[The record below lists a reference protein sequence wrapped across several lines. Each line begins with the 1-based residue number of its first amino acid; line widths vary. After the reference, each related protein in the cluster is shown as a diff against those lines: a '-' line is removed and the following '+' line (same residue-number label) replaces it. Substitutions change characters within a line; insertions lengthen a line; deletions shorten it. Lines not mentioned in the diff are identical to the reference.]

1 MRWRRLLRL
10 KPFALSICL
19 ILSIAWIGTAQ
30 GTPQPSNYA
39 IAQKTPFNRPSDY
52 PLNQTL
58 DPELYQPVADWVGRL
73 ILPPAPQSQD
83 WVWLEVYH
91 APTQY
96 QDWTGKRVRLEWGK
110 AAQAYVQATTR
121 TLDFS
126 AEAEASEKM
135 GNVHPVRLNRRK
147 VGPLQ
152 SLAGARPQDDVIVRV
167 DPQIVQEGNLPIL
180 KITTDPVQ
188 VPERYYTVVK
198 ILKPLQ
204 EQGQAIAP
212 PCFEKICPQERFE
225 VQHYNA
231 ASQTFNGPQEVIRIP
246 QVPADA
252 QGVYRSTIHQL
263 AQSPAGQDGWY
274 VYGAKN
280 AEGIFVAKAIAPRSL
295 LELKP
300 TEILIGKAATYRQ
313 QKIEA
318 KGTAHS
324 ILVAAQ
330 AKNADAVL
338 ADWKEGDRALVL
350 HLFGGI
356 GGEKAEPQGVIGTVS
371 GHFGFGTAQVIRDPL
386 TRDLRF
392 QIEYEQVYAHNPD
405 GIVAGPIDWA
415 EYMGNLQRGWLGDR
429 PVTDVLV
436 KLPAITEDYDFDG
449 ITISPITELKH
460 QLQLMAARYRTG
472 DGTGAALVTPAKSCV
487 QDSGQALYT
496 TIKVIEEQV
505 SRSAGVQ
512 AWLRSHPNNPQNQR
526 FQELV
531 ALGRHLEREL
541 APLGIVRSDWQQNAE
556 VVAGIRPQQGFVND
570 ENVVTQILSWRTL
583 IPQVA
588 HHRLTTLF
596 RASGAQLWYLNT
608 NQVGGWD
615 ASITPLAATQ
625 LLGRWLVIPYLF
637 SRLIEALTTWPSI
650 EGWLISGVIVVAYAA
665 ITLTW
670 GWQQGFLQRLRAAKP
685 QSRQTIIKVAAWT
698 FFAPALLEEIGFRV
712 LLIPHPTEFVL
723 PRTMLLWVCIS
734 LGLFIVYHPIN
745 ALAAYRQGN
754 PTFFQPI
761 FLSLAALLGIA
772 CTSMY
777 LITGSLWPSVVLH
790 WLAVVVWLL
799 WLGGIERLRLAP
811 IERTR

>member
-1 MRWRRLLRL
+1 MHWRRLNGLWQ
-10 KPFALSICL
+10 FALL
-19 ILSIAWIGTAQ
+19 VAFTLGMVWIGNAQ
-30 GTPQPSNYA
+30 ESPQVSNDA
-39 IAQKTPFNRPSDY
+39 IAQQAPFNRPAYY
-52 PLNQTL
+52 PLKQAV
-58 DPELYQPVADWVGRL
+58 DPTLYQPVSDWVGRL

-91 APTQY
+91 APSPY
-96 QDWTGKRVRLEWGK
+96 QAWTGKQIRLEWGE
-110 AAQAYVQATTR
+110 AAQGDVNATTR
-121 TLDFS
+121 TIDFS
-126 AEAEASEKM
+126 AEAKASQKI
-135 GNVHPVRLNRRK
+135 GNVHPVRLNHRQ

-152 SLAGARPQDDVIVRV
+152 SLAGARPNDDVIVAV
-167 DPQIVQEGNLPIL
+167 EPQIVQDGDLPIL

-198 ILKPLQ
+198 ILKPVQ
-204 EQGQAIAP
+204 NQGEDISP
-212 PCFEKICPQERFE
+212 PCLEKTCSQERFE
-225 VQHYNA
+225 VRHYRA
-231 ASQTFNGPQEVIRIP
+231 ESQAFDGPQEVIRIP
-246 QVPADA
+246 QVTAD
-252 QGVYRSTIHQL
+252 QRGVYRSTIEQL

-274 VYGAKN
+274 LYGAKN
-280 AEGIFVAKAIAPRSL
+280 ADGMFVAKAIAPRSL
-295 LELKP
+295 FELKP
-300 TEILIGKAATYRQ
+300 TEILTGKAATYRQ
-313 QKIEA
+313 QKIGA
-318 KGTAHS
+318 KGTVHS
-324 ILVAAQ
+324 VLVAAR

-338 ADWKEGDRALVL
+338 ADWEEGDQALVL

-356 GGEKAEPQGVIGTVS
+356 GGDKAEPQSVIGTVS
-371 GHFGFGTAQVIRDPL
+371 GHFAFGTAQIIRDPL

-392 QIEYEQVYAHNPD
+392 QIEYQQVYAHNPD
-405 GIVAGPIDWA
+405 GIVAGPIDWG

-449 ITISPITELKH
+449 INISPITELKH

-496 TIKVIEEQV
+496 TIKLIEEQV
-505 SRSAGVQ
+505 SRSATVQ
-512 AWLRSHPNNPQNQR
+512 AWLRSHPNHPQNQR

-531 ALGRHLEREL
+531 ALGRRLESEL

-556 VVAGIRPQQGFVND
+556 VLTGIRPQRGFANED
-570 ENVVTQILSWRTL
+570 NVVTQILSWRTL

-615 ASITPLAATQ
+615 ASIAPLAATQ

-650 EGWLISGVIVVAYAA
+650 KGWLISGAIVVAYAA
-665 ITLTW
+665 IALPW
-670 GWQQGFLQRLRAAKP
+670 GWNRGFLQRPSAAKP
-685 QSRQTIIKVAAWT
+685 HSRHNIVKVAAWT
-698 FFAPALLEEIGFRV
+698 FFAPALVEEIGFRV

-734 LGLFIVYHPIN
+734 LGLFIIYHPIN
-745 ALAAYRQGN
+745 ALTAYKQGN

-761 FLSLAALLGIA
+761 FLSLATLLGIA

-777 LITGSLWPSVVLH
+777 LITGSLWPSVLLH
-790 WLAVVVWLL
+790 WLAVVIWLL
-799 WLGGIERLRLAP
+799 WLGGLERLRLVKSRRAL
-811 IERTR
+811 